1 MPSWL
6 ISFFTKIRS
15 DLSSIIQWNRYNCHP
30 CVQRGN
36 QNREK
41 KKRKNWDL
49 FDSNL
54 LSAWLGSR
62 ALSDAILQ
70 MFSCP
75 GWAHKSVQ
83 EFSPSFLE
91 SAISPPSPLRSMF
104 RASFRN
110 HWWPFPKHQQGCLT
124 NKTMLN
130 LPSWFKEPSLLTQP
144 ASAPWPCCWPIIAS
158 SPKHCLAHSRYL
170 LWVSRVYDLA
180 SQHSSSGKAP

>member
-1 MPSWL
+1 ML
-6 ISFFTKIRS
+6 
-15 DLSSIIQWNRYNCHP
+15 
-30 CVQRGN
+30 QRGN
-36 QNREK
+36 QNIDK
-41 KKRKNWDL
+41 KKRKNWGPS
-49 FDSNL
+49 DSNL

-62 ALSDAILQ
+62 TLSETILQ
-70 MFSCP
+70 MFSWP

-91 SAISPPSPLRSMF
+91 SAVSALRSMF

-130 LPSWFKEPSLLTQP
+130 LPSWFKEPFLLTQP
-144 ASAPWPCCWPIIAS
+144 ASTPWPCCWPIIASS

-180 SQHSSSGKAP
+180 SQHSLLYPGKAP

>member
-1 MPSWL
+1 ML
-6 ISFFTKIRS
+6 
-15 DLSSIIQWNRYNCHP
+15 
-30 CVQRGN
+30 QRGN
-36 QNREK
+36 QNIEK
-41 KKRKNWDL
+41 RKRKNWGPS
-49 FDSNL
+49 DSNL

-62 ALSDAILQ
+62 TLSETILQ
-70 MFSCP
+70 MFSWP

-91 SAISPPSPLRSMF
+91 SAVSPPSALRSMF

-110 HWWPFPKHQQGCLT
+110 HWWPFPKHQQGCLM

-130 LPSWFKEPSLLTQP
+130 LPSWFKEPFLLTQP
-144 ASAPWPCCWPIIAS
+144 ASAPWPCCWPIIASS

-180 SQHSSSGKAP
+180 SQHSLLYPGKAP